1 MTTLRLRPWPFVK
14 GETVELYWFCSP
26 FLNKQGRWRLRVA
39 FLTKNKEIEVLEYSW
54 GILPFMQLGQKYVD
68 GVPAGFSKTGVIGS
82 LNIPNPSSGSIC
94 NGFEIPPNLYY
105 LHKDRRLGNEKLWN
119 LKLDNIDYYIPCIE
133 LVRSLFATS
142 KTLTNAVL
150 RPHGLDLLIESSSV
164 NSGKLSLGLS
174 KDVPKAILNDAMILH
189 LSWLSQIK
197 EARAAWDAVFN
208 NLFKEALSTNPF
220 QPPKALEE
228 TAIIVAK
235 PPSIR
240 GLNWIY
246 RGIQRENSV
255 LILELIGIKG
265 LFVPFH
271 EISYAHPSLKTAH
284 KVNLPKKFGGVR
296 ERLVEQSYDLT
307 HPDKTVK
314 SNRDEPSVDVPGVAL
329 SFIRTPYVK
338 KRPIAVQTV
347 STGQGQL
354 SSPGSGGV
362 LESVNCEVG
371 VDEPIHGGEYK
382 PIEFNKLEILN
393 SLTAAGFEEF
403 AKVAANIL
411 MVVSDANA
419 SLNIVSLNTR
429 KKFAICPNGQRR
441 SCAVLFIEYPNLWS
455 CSVLEVYR
463 PDNWSVS
470 TLLVVHKQGTA
481 YFEIERSIKSLIKSL
496 ISGGGHWANDS
507 LLESN
512 RWIGKVKHIGSQ
524 SFQERGNHILDLIT
538 QNI

>member
-1 MTTLRLRPWPFVK
+1 MASLRLRPWPFEK
-14 GETVELYWFCSP
+14 GEIVELYWFCSP

-39 FLTKNKEIEVLEYSW
+39 FLTRNKEIEVLEYSW

-68 GVPAGFSKTGVIGS
+68 GVPVGFSKTGVIGS

-94 NGFEIPPNLYY
+94 NSFEIPPNLYY
-105 LHKDRRLGNEKLWN
+105 LHKDKRLGNEKLWN
-119 LKLDNIDYYIPCIE
+119 LKLDNKDYYIPCIE
-133 LVRSLFATS
+133 LVRSLLTPS
-142 KTLTNAVL
+142 KTLTNAIL

-174 KDVPKAILNDAMILH
+174 KDVPKAVLNDAMILH

-197 EARAAWDAVFN
+197 EARVAWDAVFN

-228 TAIIVAK
+228 TTIIVAK

-246 RGIQRENSV
+246 RGIQRGNSV

-265 LFVPFH
+265 LFLPFH
-271 EISYAHPSLKTAH
+271 EIDYSHPSLKAAH

-296 ERLVEQSYDLT
+296 ERLVEQSYGLA
-307 HPDKTVK
+307 HPDKIVK
-314 SNRDEPSVDVPGVAL
+314 SNRDGPGVDVPGFAL

-338 KRPIAVQTV
+338 KMPISVQTV
-347 STGQGQL
+347 SAGQGQL
-354 SSPGSGGV
+354 SSSGPGGV

-371 VDEPIHGGEYK
+371 ADEPIHGGDCK
-382 PIEFNKLEILN
+382 PIEFNKLEILH

-411 MVVSDANA
+411 MAVSDVNA
-419 SLNIVSLNTR
+419 SLNIVRLNTR
-429 KKFAICPNGQRR
+429 RKFAVCPNGQRR

-455 CSVLEVYR
+455 CSIFEVFR
-463 PDNWSVS
+463 PDNWPVS
-470 TLLVVHKQGTA
+470 TLLVVHKRGTA
-481 YFEIERSIKSLIKSL
+481 YYSIEKSTRLLIKAL
-496 ISGGGHWANDS
+496 ISGGGHWTADS
-507 LLESN
+507 FSDD
-512 RWIGKVKHIGSQ
+512 RGWIGKVKHISSQ
-524 SFQERGNHILDLIT
+524 TPQERCIHILDLIT
-538 QNI
+538 KHI